1 MSKVFIEE
9 STLASIGD
17 AIREKTGTSELIAP
31 GDMPAKISEI
41 TGGGSAGDW
50 PSAEEVEY

>member
-9 STLASIGD
+9 STLTSIGD
-17 AIREKTGTSELIAP
+17 AIREKVGTTELIAP
-31 GDMPAKISEI
+31 GDMPAMISEI
-41 TGGGSAGDW
+41 TGGGSGDL

>member
-17 AIREKTGTSELIAP
+17 AIREKTGTTELIAP

-41 TGGGSAGDW
+41 TGGGSGDW